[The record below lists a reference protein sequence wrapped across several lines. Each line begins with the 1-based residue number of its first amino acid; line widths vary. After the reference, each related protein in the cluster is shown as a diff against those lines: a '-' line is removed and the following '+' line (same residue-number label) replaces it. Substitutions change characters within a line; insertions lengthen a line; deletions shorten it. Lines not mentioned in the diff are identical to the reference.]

1 MRQVAGTI
9 AFMFLT
15 LAAAGQDAAYAP
27 SENPFQNEFDFA
39 VGRTIELKADVQ
51 GVRLDSLVL
60 VALEPMEADKQVRCE
75 VELVGNN
82 LTDRRVEISIVLLLE
97 DERSKG
103 LEKGRLQFESFR
115 VKAGREFAQKLPVT
129 VAGEAL
135 TKASKVYVLVQV
147 GT

>member
-1 MRQVAGTI
+1 MC
-9 AFMFLT
+9 
-15 LAAAGQDAAYAP
+15 LALSAAGQDAAYAP

-39 VGRTIELKADVQ
+39 IGRTIDIKADVQ

-60 VALEPMEADKQVRCE
+60 VALAPIEADKPVKCE

-82 LTDRRVEISIVLLLE
+82 LADRRVDIKVVLLLE

-103 LEKGRLQFESFR
+103 LEKGRLQLEVFR
-115 VKAGREFAQKLPVT
+115 VRAGREFAQKLPVT

-135 TKASKVYVLVQV
+135 SKAVKVYVLIQV